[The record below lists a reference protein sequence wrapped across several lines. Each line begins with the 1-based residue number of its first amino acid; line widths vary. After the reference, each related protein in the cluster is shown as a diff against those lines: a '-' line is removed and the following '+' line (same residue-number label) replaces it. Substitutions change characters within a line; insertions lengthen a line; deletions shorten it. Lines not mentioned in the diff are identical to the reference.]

1 MVHRLMSRY
10 DRRVSDDTRREERG
24 LTIDEL
30 AQRTGVTV
38 RNIRAHQSRG
48 LLPPPVVR
56 ARTGY
61 YGPDH
66 IARLELIREMQAEG
80 FNLKA
85 IGRLLEHTGGAGPEV
100 LGFTR
105 SVLSPFGAEQPEYVT
120 REELRER
127 FGELDNPKVLARA
140 EKLGVLVDLGDDR
153 FEVPSPA
160 LLRAGEEVVRLGV
173 PLTHALAVVEQI
185 LKASRAVA
193 DAFIRLFRDDVLASL
208 EQEGEG
214 SEQWARAAAA
224 VERLRPLASEALL
237 AGFQQV
243 MTREVE
249 KAFGE
254 ELAKKRR

>member
-1 MVHRLMSRY
+1 VN
-10 DRRVSDDTRREERG
+10 DDE

-30 AQRTGVTV
+30 ARRTGVTV

-61 YGPDH
+61 YGADH
-66 IARLELIREMQAEG
+66 VARLELIREMQAEG

-85 IGRLLEHTGGAGPEV
+85 ISRLLEHTAGAGSEV

-105 SVLSPFGAEQPEYVT
+105 SVLSPFGAEEPEYLT
-120 REELRER
+120 REELVER
-127 FGELDNPKVLARA
+127 FGGEAPPKTLARA
-140 EKLGVLVDLGDDR
+140 EKLGLIVALGDDR
-153 FEVPSPA
+153 YEVPSPT
-160 LLRAGEEVVRLGV
+160 LLRAGEEVIALGV
-173 PLTHALAVVEQI
+173 PLEHALAVVEQI
-185 LKASRAVA
+185 NRSSRAVA
-193 DAFIRLFRDDVLASL
+193 DAFIRLFRDDVLKPL
-208 EQEGEG
+208 EAAGDAPA
-214 SEQWARAAAA
+214 QWARAAAS

-249 KAFGE
+249 RAFGE
-254 ELAKKRR
+254 EVAKRGLRR

>member
-1 MVHRLMSRY
+1 M
-10 DRRVSDDTRREERG
+10 SDDTRLDERG

-61 YGPDH
+61 YGLDH
-66 IARLELIREMQAEG
+66 VARLELIREMQGEG

-105 SVLSPFGAEQPEYVT
+105 SVLSPFGGEEPEYVT
-120 REELRER
+120 REELTAR
-127 FGELDNPKVLARA
+127 FGDLEQPKLLARA
-140 EKLGVLVDLGDDR
+140 ERLGLVVDLGDDR
-153 FEVPSPA
+153 YEVPSPA
-160 LLRAGEEVVRLGV
+160 LLAAGEEVVRLGV
-173 PLTHALAVVEQI
+173 PLSHALAVVEQLLRSSKTI
-185 LKASRAVA
+185 A
-193 DAFIRLFRDDVLASL
+193 DAFIRLFRDDVLKPL
-208 EQEGEG
+208 G
-214 SEQWARAAAA
+214 SAGSGDSPEQWAAAAAA
-224 VERLRPLASEALL
+224 VDRLRPLASEALL
-237 AGFQQV
+237 AAFGQV

-254 ELAKKRR
+254 ELAKRR

>member
-1 MVHRLMSRY
+1 MVC
-10 DRRVSDDTRREERG
+10 RVTDDE

-30 AQRTGVTV
+30 ARRTGVTV

-61 YGPDH
+61 YGPEH

-85 IGRLLEHTGGAGPEV
+85 IGRLIEHNADAGSEM

-105 SVLSPFGAEQPEYVT
+105 SVLSPFGAEEPEYLD
-120 REELRER
+120 RAELVER
-127 FGELDNPKVLARA
+127 FGGRWEPKLTARA
-140 EKLGVLVDLGDDR
+140 EKLGLIVALGDDR
-153 FEVPSPA
+153 YEIPSPS
-160 LLRAGEEVVRLGV
+160 LLRAGEEVVALGV
-173 PLTHALAVVEQI
+173 PLDHALAVVEQI
-185 LKASRAVA
+185 NRSSQSVA
-193 DAFIRLFRDDVLASL
+193 DAFIRLFREDVLRAVEKGADSP
-208 EQEGEG
+208 
-214 SEQWARAAAA
+214 EQWARAAAA

-243 MTREVE
+243 MTRAVE

-254 ELAKKRR
+254 EIAKRS

>member
-1 MVHRLMSRY
+1 V
-10 DRRVSDDTRREERG
+10 TEEE

-30 AQRTGVTV
+30 ARRTGVTV

-61 YGPDH
+61 YGADH
-66 IARLELIREMQAEG
+66 VTRLELIREMQAEG

-85 IGRLLEHTGGAGPEV
+85 IERLLEQTAGAGPEV

-105 SVLSPFGAEQPEYVT
+105 SILLPFGEEEPEYLD
-120 REELRER
+120 RGELVAR
-127 FGELDNPKVLARA
+127 FGGREDPKVLAKAAR
-140 EKLGVLVDLGDDR
+140 LGLVVPLGDDR
-153 FEVPSPA
+153 YEVPSPA
-160 LLRAGEEVVRLGV
+160 LLRAGEEVVALGV
-173 PLTHALAVVEQI
+173 PIEHALAVVEQI
-185 LKASRAVA
+185 VRSSQQVA
-193 DAFIRLFRDDVLASL
+193 DAFVRLFRGDVMPALGDSP
-208 EQEGEG
+208 EH
-214 SEQWARAAAA
+214 WAAAVAA

-243 MTREVE
+243 MTRTAE

-254 ELAKKRR
+254 EIAKQTKGA

>member
-1 MVHRLMSRY
+1 
-10 DRRVSDDTRREERG
+10 VSDATREREREPDRADDDRAM
-24 LTIDEL
+24 TIDEL
-30 AQRTGVTV
+30 AHRTGVTV

-48 LLPPPVVR
+48 LLPPPAVR

-66 IARLELIREMQAEG
+66 VARLELIREMQAEG

-85 IGRLLEHTGGAGPEV
+85 IGRLLEHADGAGSEM

-105 SVLSPFGAEQPEYVT
+105 SVLSPFGAEEPEYVT
-120 REELRER
+120 RAELQQR
-127 FGELDNPKVLARA
+127 FGGIEDPKLIARA
-140 EKLGVLVDLGDDR
+140 RKLGLIVALDDDR

-160 LLRAGEEVVRLGV
+160 LLGAGEEVVRLGV
-173 PLTHALAVVEQI
+173 PISHALAVVEQI
-185 LKASRAVA
+185 MKSSRAVA
-193 DAFIRLFRDDVLASL
+193 DAFIRLFREDVLKPL
-208 EQEGEG
+208 EAGGDSPE
-214 SEQWARAAAA
+214 SWARAAAA

-254 ELAKKRR
+254 EVAKRR

>member
-1 MVHRLMSRY
+1 MSDATRA
-10 DRRVSDDTRREERG
+10 DDE

-30 AQRTGVTV
+30 ARRTGVTV

-66 IARLELIREMQAEG
+66 VARLELIREMQAEG

-85 IGRLLEHTGGAGPEV
+85 IGRLLEQAGGAGSEV

-105 SVLSPFGAEQPEYVT
+105 SVLSPFGGEEPEYITRAELTARFGGVEQP
-120 REELRER
+120 
-127 FGELDNPKVLARA
+127 KAIARA
-140 EKLGVLVDLGDDR
+140 EKLGLIIDLGDDR
-153 FEVPSPA
+153 YEVPSPA
-160 LLRAGEEVVRLGV
+160 LLRAGEEVVGLGV
-173 PLTHALAVVEQI
+173 PVSHALAVVEQI
-185 LKASRAVA
+185 LKSSRAVA
-193 DAFIRLFRDDVLASL
+193 DAFIRLFREDVLKPL
-208 EQEGEG
+208 EAAGDSPEH
-214 SEQWARAAAA
+214 WARAAAT

-254 ELAKKRR
+254 EVGKRR

>member
-1 MVHRLMSRY
+1 MT
-10 DRRVSDDTRREERG
+10 DEE

-30 AQRTGVTV
+30 ARRTGVTV

-61 YGPDH
+61 YGPEH

-80 FNLKA
+80 FNLRA
-85 IGRLLEHTGGAGPEV
+85 IGRLIEHNADAGSEM

-105 SVLSPFGAEQPEYVT
+105 SVLSPFGAEEPEYLDRAGLT
-120 REELRER
+120 ER
-127 FGELDNPKVLARA
+127 FGGRWEPKLIARA
-140 EKLGVLVDLGDDR
+140 EKLGLIVALGDDR
-153 FEVPSPA
+153 YEVPSPA
-160 LLRAGEEVVRLGV
+160 LMRAGEEVVALGV
-173 PLTHALAVVEQI
+173 PLDHALAVVEQI
-185 LKASRAVA
+185 NRSSQSVA
-193 DAFIRLFRDDVLASL
+193 DAFIRLFREDVLRRVD
-208 EQEGEG
+208 QEGATPER
-214 SEQWARAAAA
+214 WAAAAAA

-243 MTREVE
+243 MTRAVE

-254 ELAKKRR
+254 EIAKPAAGRG

>member
-1 MVHRLMSRY
+1 
-10 DRRVSDDTRREERG
+10 VSDDE

-30 AQRTGVTV
+30 ARRTGVTV

-66 IARLELIREMQAEG
+66 AARLELIREMQAEG

-85 IGRLLEHTGGAGPEV
+85 IGRLLEQSGGAPSEI

-105 SVLSPFGAEQPEYVT
+105 SVLLPFGEEEPEYLD
-120 REELRER
+120 RAELVER
-127 FGELDNPKVLARA
+127 FGGRGDPKVLAKA
-140 EKLGVLVDLGDDR
+140 EKLGLIVDLGDDR

-160 LLRAGEEVVRLGV
+160 LMRAGEEVVRLGV
-173 PLTHALAVVEQI
+173 PLEHALAVVEQI
-185 LKASRAVA
+185 NRSASSVA
-193 DAFIRLFRDDVLASL
+193 DAFIRLFRQDVLKQVDRGGDSP
-208 EQEGEG
+208 E
-214 SEQWARAAAA
+214 SWARAAAA

-243 MTREVE
+243 MTRAVE

-254 ELAKKRR
+254 EIAKRS

>member
-1 MVHRLMSRY
+1 M
-10 DRRVSDDTRREERG
+10 EERA

-30 AQRTGVTV
+30 AQQTGVTV

-48 LLPPPVVR
+48 LLPPPTVR

-61 YGPDH
+61 YGDDH
-66 IARLELIREMQAEG
+66 VARLELIREMQAEG

-85 IGRLLEHTGGAGPEV
+85 IGRLLEQTAGAGTEV

-105 SVLSPFGAEQPEYVT
+105 SVLSPFGAERPEYVT
-120 REELRER
+120 REELRAR
-127 FGELDNPKVLARA
+127 FGEIENEKVLARA
-140 EKLGVLVDLGDDR
+140 EKLGLLIDLGDDR
-153 FEVPSPA
+153 YEVPSPA
-160 LLRAGEEVVRLGV
+160 LLSAGEEVVRLGV
-173 PLTHALAVVEQI
+173 PLTHALAVLEQI
-185 LKASRAVA
+185 LKSSRAVA
-193 DAFIRLFRDDVLASL
+193 DAFIRLFRDDVLKPL
-208 EQEGEG
+208 EAGG
-214 SEQWARAAAA
+214 DAPEQWARAAAA

-254 ELAKKRR
+254 EVARKRR

>member
-1 MVHRLMSRY
+1 M
-10 DRRVSDDTRREERG
+10 REEE

-30 AQRTGVTV
+30 ARRSGVTV

-61 YGPDH
+61 YGPEH
-66 IARLELIREMQAEG
+66 LARLTLIRELQAEG

-85 IGRLLEHTGGAGPEV
+85 IERLLEQNEGVGREV

-105 SVLSPFGAEQPEYVT
+105 SILSPFADEQPEYVDGA
-120 REELRER
+120 ELIRR
-127 FGELDNPKVLARA
+127 FGVDDRKLLARA
-140 EKLGVLVDLGDDR
+140 EKLRLVVPLGDDR

-160 LLRAGEEVVRLGV
+160 LLRAGEEVVSLGV
-173 PLTHALAVVEQI
+173 PPGHALAVLEQI
-185 LKASRAVA
+185 NRSSQAVA
-193 DAFIRLFRDDVLASL
+193 DAFIGLFRDDVLKPIEPGPGS
-208 EQEGEG
+208 GEG
-214 SEQWARAAAA
+214 WARAAAA

-243 MTREVE
+243 MTRAVE
-249 KAFGE
+249 TALGE
-254 ELAKKRR
+254 EPAKRSGGR

>member
-1 MVHRLMSRY
+1 
-10 DRRVSDDTRREERG
+10 VSDDE

-30 AQRTGVTV
+30 ARRTGVTV

-66 IARLELIREMQAEG
+66 AARLELIREMQAEG

-85 IGRLLEHTGGAGPEV
+85 IGRLLEQSGGAPSEI

-105 SVLSPFGAEQPEYVT
+105 SVLLPFGEEEPEYLD
-120 REELRER
+120 RAELVER
-127 FGELDNPKVLARA
+127 FGGRGDPKVLAKA
-140 EKLGVLVDLGDDR
+140 EKLGLIVDLGDDR

-160 LLRAGEEVVRLGV
+160 LMRAGEEVVRLGV
-173 PLTHALAVVEQI
+173 PLEHALAVVEQI
-185 LKASRAVA
+185 NRSASSVA
-193 DAFIRLFRDDVLASL
+193 DAFIRLFRQDVLKQVDRAGDSP
-208 EQEGEG
+208 E
-214 SEQWARAAAA
+214 SWARAAAA

-243 MTREVE
+243 MTRAVE

-254 ELAKKRR
+254 EIAKRS

>member
-1 MVHRLMSRY
+1 V
-10 DRRVSDDTRREERG
+10 TEEE

-66 IARLELIREMQAEG
+66 VVRLELIREMQAEG

-85 IGRLLEHTGGAGPEV
+85 ISRLLQQTAGAGSEV

-105 SVLSPFGAEQPEYVT
+105 SVLSPFGAEEPEYLT
-120 REELRER
+120 REELLER
-127 FGELDNPKVLARA
+127 FDGEGAPKVLARA
-140 EKLGVLVDLGDDR
+140 EKLRLIVPLGEDR
-153 FEVPSPA
+153 YEVPSPA
-160 LLRAGEEVVRLGV
+160 LLRAGEEVVALGV
-173 PLTHALAVVEQI
+173 PVEHALAVVEQI
-185 LKASRAVA
+185 NRSSKAVA
-193 DAFIRLFRDDVLASL
+193 DAFIRLFRHDVLEPL
-208 EQEGEG
+208 EKAGDAPEH
-214 SEQWARAAAA
+214 WTRAAAT

-254 ELAKKRR
+254 EIVKRVVRR

>member
-1 MVHRLMSRY
+1 M
-10 DRRVSDDTRREERG
+10 SDDTRVDGRG

-30 AQRTGVTV
+30 AQQTGVTV

-66 IARLELIREMQAEG
+66 VARLELIREMQAEG

-85 IGRLLEHTGGAGPEV
+85 IGRLLQDTAGAGTEV

-105 SVLSPFGAEQPEYVT
+105 SVLSPFGAERPEYVT

-127 FGELDNPKVLARA
+127 FGDLDNARVLARA
-140 EKLGVLVDLGDDR
+140 EKLGLLVDLGDDR

-160 LLRAGEEVVRLGV
+160 LLAAGEEVVRLGV
-173 PLTHALAVVEQI
+173 PLTHALAVLEQI
-185 LKASRAVA
+185 LKSSRAVA
-193 DAFIRLFRDDVLASL
+193 DAFIRLFRDDVLTSFAAAGDSP
-208 EQEGEG
+208 
-214 SEQWARAAAA
+214 EQWARAAAA

-254 ELAKKRR
+254 EVAKRR